1 MAPQRAHPSRL
12 SLFGSTKYGSVARF
26 RAGSATI
33 GSGVLRLRVPK
44 ASPDMSVRLRKVP
57 NPPGHNRGSGSQRSC
72 VLHTRDVRSA
82 QPLAE
87 RMTLQPVVT
96 RDDPTYKTGKHAT
109 RRVCIHTC
117 ACAAVHGTLTPV
129 LHLTTLHPP
138 QFALPRRSCRGGARS
153 ATIPGCWSPLR

>member
-1 MAPQRAHPSRL
+1 MNSHPTPYFYAGTEGVLGR
-12 SLFGSTKYGSVARF
+12 TKYGSVARF

-33 GSGVLRLRVPK
+33 GSGVLRLRVLK

-57 NPPGHNRGSGSQRSC
+57 NPPGHNRGLGSQRSC

-96 RDDPTYKTGKHAT
+96 RDDPTYKTDRQARDTQCVHTYMCMCCRARDSHT
-109 RRVCIHTC
+109 RAPPHHF
-117 ACAAVHGTLTPV
+117 APPPLGTL
-129 LHLTTLHPP
+129 
-138 QFALPRRSCRGGARS
+138 
-153 ATIPGCWSPLR
+153 SPLLPWRRT